1 MRGLV
6 CATALL
12 VMPGV
17 AVGQS
22 TSTPPRIAF
31 VAAAHA
37 PAVAGRV
44 EAFREGLRAR
54 GLIEGR
60 TINVE
65 YHYGE
70 ERADRLQAIVAD
82 LVKRNVAVIVAA
94 GPAVTRLARN
104 ATSTIPIVMAFD
116 TDPVGS
122 GAVASLS
129 RPSGNVTGL
138 SIQATDLAGKQLE
151 ILKQLVPKLARIG
164 LITNS
169 QEPGNGESMRAAR
182 DAATRLGLALETL
195 DVVRPDQI
203 EPAFAQASRSKVDAL
218 LVLSSPQVFFH
229 RARLVDL
236 AAKHRL
242 PAIYPYPELID
253 AGGLV
258 MYGVAINDLFRR
270 SATYVDRILKGARAG
285 DLPVEQP
292 TTFEL
297 VVNVAAAKR
306 IGLDI
311 PPAVLARADRVVR

>member
-70 ERADRLQAIVAD
+70 ERADRLQAIVTD

-129 RPSGNVTGL
+129 RPAGNVTGL

-151 ILKQLVPKLARIG
+151 ILKQIVPRLARIG

-169 QEPGNGESMRAAR
+169 Q
-182 DAATRLGLALETL
+182 
-195 DVVRPDQI
+195 
-203 EPAFAQASRSKVDAL
+203 
-218 LVLSSPQVFFH
+218 
-229 RARLVDL
+229 
-236 AAKHRL
+236 
-242 PAIYPYPELID
+242 
-253 AGGLV
+253 
-258 MYGVAINDLFRR
+258 
-270 SATYVDRILKGARAG
+270 
-285 DLPVEQP
+285 
-292 TTFEL
+292 
-297 VVNVAAAKR
+297 
-306 IGLDI
+306 
-311 PPAVLARADRVVR
+311 